1 MTFYTINLLIYAAVD
16 AMACL
21 GLSQQ
26 FGIAGVTNF
35 GFIIFQAAGGYAAAI
50 LAMPPRTANGG
61 FQSYIGGWNLPFPLP
76 WIGAAIV
83 GGVIALPFTFLVGR
97 RLRGDFAAVGLLVT
111 AVLLNLVVTNYRPL
125 LNGDAGLSL
134 IPQPLQGQY
143 NPATASYQW
152 VFAAVAI
159 VLCLGVYL
167 FVRRI
172 TESPYGRSLR
182 AMRDNDLVADS
193 LGKSLLSMRTVMLV
207 VGGAIAGLSGGV
219 LVSYITTWSPAAWGY
234 AETVV
239 LFAAVIIGGAG
250 NHVGAVLG
258 AILVPVGF
266 EEVTRFIPTSNNLP
280 PNLIPSLEWV
290 AIGLLIVIFLWVRP
304 QGILPERKRVIRA
317 GPAVAGDG
325 VPEGGGTA
333 GWRTTSEAASVVPEA
348 RAESGDGEERYARG
362 SAHPPAPA
370 AAAPSAT
377 ASPDAD
383 GSPTA
388 PQPAALAS
396 ASADADGQSGA
407 PRPQVPAAAAPA
419 AAPLADA
426 DGRSSAS
433 RPDAPPSGPVPVPP
447 SADVAGGS
455 TRDDAGSSARSSGAV
470 PLARPGEVVLEVVG
484 VSREFGGVRAVDDVS
499 FSVRAGTLTGLI
511 GPNGAGK
518 STLLAMLAG
527 TLRVSSGR
535 VIYRGQD
542 VTGLAAFRRARLGL
556 VRTFQLASE
565 FKRLTVMENLLSAV
579 PGNRGDSFRGA
590 VLGKRYWRADETAA
604 IARAERMLER
614 FGLEGFANHYA
625 GDLSGGQR
633 RLVEIMRALMAEPG
647 MLLLDEP
654 MAGVHPNLARR
665 IGDQLLALCA
675 EGMTILMVEHE
686 LAIMDEF
693 CDPVVVMAEGSVLA
707 EGTMAQLR
715 ARSEVVEAY
724 LVG

>member
-35 GFIIFQAAGGYAAAI
+35 GFIIFQAAGGYTAAI
-50 LAMPPRTANGG
+50 LAMPPQTANGG
-61 FQSYIGGWNLPFPLP
+61 FQTYIGGWNLPFPIP

-111 AVLLNLVVTNYRPL
+111 AVLLNLVATNFRPA

-317 GPAVAGDG
+317 GPVVAGDG
-325 VPEGGGTA
+325 ARLSLRRRWPPRRTPTVSPAHPTPRHLLRLVRRHRPAMCGRRQQMGAVTARSPMAAALPIAQRPRGRYPPA
-333 GWRTTSEAASVVPEA
+333 GWCWRWW
-348 RAESGDGEERYARG
+348 GFRG
-362 SAHPPAPA
+362 S
-370 AAAPSAT
+370 
-377 ASPDAD
+377 
-383 GSPTA
+383 
-388 PQPAALAS
+388 
-396 ASADADGQSGA
+396 SGEC
-407 PRPQVPAAAAPA
+407 
-419 AAPLADA
+419 
-426 DGRSSAS
+426 GRLMMCRS
-433 RPDAPPSGPVPVPP
+433 RC
-447 SADVAGGS
+447 
-455 TRDDAGSSARSSGAV
+455 
-470 PLARPGEVVLEVVG
+470 
-484 VSREFGGVRAVDDVS
+484 
-499 FSVRAGTLTGLI
+499 
-511 GPNGAGK
+511 
-518 STLLAMLAG
+518 
-527 TLRVSSGR
+527 GR
-535 VIYRGQD
+535 GR
-542 VTGLAAFRRARLGL
+542 
-556 VRTFQLASE
+556 
-565 FKRLTVMENLLSAV
+565 
-579 PGNRGDSFRGA
+579 
-590 VLGKRYWRADETAA
+590 
-604 IARAERMLER
+604 
-614 FGLEGFANHYA
+614 
-625 GDLSGGQR
+625 
-633 RLVEIMRALMAEPG
+633 
-647 MLLLDEP
+647 
-654 MAGVHPNLARR
+654 
-665 IGDQLLALCA
+665 
-675 EGMTILMVEHE
+675 
-686 LAIMDEF
+686 
-693 CDPVVVMAEGSVLA
+693 
-707 EGTMAQLR
+707 
-715 ARSEVVEAY
+715 
-724 LVG
+724 